1 VVLGSAV
8 SVQIAKR
15 DFLSAFLLKLFLV
28 LAWRISV
35 FVLFVIDIGFIG
47 IYLNTDIVTKPHLY
61 SMRQRCGNMPV
72 RPFKVKI

>member
-1 VVLGSAV
+1 MVLGSA
-8 SVQIAKR
+8 SSAQIAKS

-47 IYLNTDIVTKPHLY
+47 IHLNADIATCQLAY
-61 SMRQRCGNMPV
+61 
-72 RPFKVKI
+72 VK